1 MKEIKSPQK
10 NWMYFGIAAALVI
23 MLLNIYLF
31 PNLMQPRVQ
40 EVSYSAFLE
49 MLERGEVGEVS
60 QDEVQITFSDR
71 AAEPNYYK
79 TGVMDDP
86 GADRPA
92 DPGRC
97 RVYQAHRGAG
107 LSTDQFPVELDHP
120 HRILFADRP
129 ASQPPDGQ
137 SRGHERHAAGQEQCE
152 DLH

>member
-1 MKEIKSPQK
+1 
-10 NWMYFGIAAALVI
+10 AALVI

-86 GADRPA
+86 ELIARLT
-92 DPGRC
+92 
-97 RVYQAHRGAG
+97 QAGVAF
-107 LSTDQFPVELDHP
+107 TKPIVE
-120 HRILFADRP
+120 P
-129 ASQPPDGQ
+129 ASPLI
-137 SRGHERHAAGQEQCE
+137 SF
-152 DLH
+152 LLSWI